1 MCEAKWS
8 YTTKQTGNNLKQERF
23 QQVVYKAYTSYR
35 TSNYTSTN
43 TTTSTNILNTVFAI
57 VYHNKYTGCMHSLHL
72 PA

>member
-35 TSNYTSTN
+35 TYNYTST
-43 TTTSTNILNTVFAI
+43 
-57 VYHNKYTGCMHSLHL
+57 YQHHHL
-72 PA
+72 YQHTKHCIRNCLS